1 MRFKTVML
9 LSKNVESV
17 NHNQKFIHMADSLE
31 LQQVI
36 CPSCE
41 QVITS
46 FNPFAAEVECPYCH
60 NKAFN
65 PLITAKKIPVP
76 ERLIVFQTQE
86 SDFEKAMISNLVEHD
101 YVPTDIFNCIN
112 PDNVIKAYL
121 PMFLYEGQ
129 YQSSWSCNIAYEAT
143 EVRATS
149 DGKGVKNESVKKYA
163 PKTGTSH
170 GNFAFLCL
178 AYEGKDIPEELRNFS
193 TQFPYN
199 AMASK
204 EYDPNLLG
212 LDLED
217 SPMTLPLDADT
228 DLIWNKYGDS
238 LVNQM
243 ATKRAKQQLLGEDI
257 KDFRTSCSYNLKHNG
272 RFVLA
277 PFWFV
282 YYTYNNEKHYFIM
295 DGLGENTAMTT
306 PVNQEEVAF
315 VNGKKRI
322 KTIVS
327 WLWPLAILMWF
338 LFDFVTALAALGV
351 WFVAKI
357 IVKAV
362 MNKQI
367 KNRLAASREA
377 RRVAATKL

>member
-1 MRFKTVML
+1 
-9 LSKNVESV
+9 
-17 NHNQKFIHMADSLE
+17 MADSLE

-36 CPSCE
+36 CSSCK

-46 FNPFAAEVECPYCH
+46 FSPFAAEVECPYCH

-76 ERLIVFQTQE
+76 ERLIVFKTNE
-86 SDFEKAMISNLVEHD
+86 NDFEQALISNLVERD

-129 YQSSWSCNIAYEAT
+129 YQSSWSCKVAYEAT

-149 DGKGVKNESVKKYA
+149 DGKGVKNKTVKKYA
-163 PKTGTSH
+163 PQTGTSQ

-178 AYEGKDIPEELRNFS
+178 AYEGKDIPEELRTFS

-199 AMASK
+199 TMASK

-212 LDLED
+212 LDAED

-243 ATKRAKQQLLGEDI
+243 ASDNAKQQLSGEDI
-257 KDFRTSCSYNLKHNG
+257 KDFRASNSYNLKHNG

-315 VNGKKRI
+315 VNGKERI

-338 LFDFVTALAALGV
+338 LLNFTAALVTLGV

-357 IVKAV
+357 IVNMM

-367 KNRLAASREA
+367 QSRLDISREA
-377 RRVAATKL
+377 RRAAAANL

>member
-1 MRFKTVML
+1 
-9 LSKNVESV
+9 
-17 NHNQKFIHMADSLE
+17 MADSLE

-36 CPSCE
+36 CPSCK

-46 FNPFAAEVECPYCH
+46 FSPFAAEVECPYCH

-76 ERLIVFQTQE
+76 ERLIVFKTNE
-86 SDFEKAMISNLVEHD
+86 NDFEQALISNLVERD

-129 YQSSWSCNIAYEAT
+129 YQSSWSCKVAYEAT

-149 DGKGVKNESVKKYA
+149 DGKGVKNKTVKKYA
-163 PKTGTSH
+163 PQTGTSQ

-178 AYEGKDIPEELRNFS
+178 AYEGKDIPEELRTFS

-199 AMASK
+199 TMASK

-212 LDLED
+212 LDAED

-243 ATKRAKQQLLGEDI
+243 ASDNAKQQLSGEDI
-257 KDFRTSCSYNLKHNG
+257 KDFRASNSYNLKHNG

-306 PVNQEEVAF
+306 PIDQEEVAF
-315 VNGKKRI
+315 VNGKERI

-338 LFDFVTALAALGV
+338 LLDFTAALVILGV

-357 IVKAV
+357 IVNMM

-367 KNRLAASREA
+367 QSRLDTSREA
-377 RRVAATKL
+377 RRAAAANL

>member
-1 MRFKTVML
+1 
-9 LSKNVESV
+9 
-17 NHNQKFIHMADSLE
+17 MADSLE

-36 CPSCE
+36 CPSCK

-46 FNPFAAEVECPYCH
+46 FSPFAAEVECPYCH

-76 ERLIVFQTQE
+76 ERLIVFKTNE
-86 SDFEKAMISNLVEHD
+86 NDFEQALISNLVERD
-101 YVPTDIFNCIN
+101 YVPTDIFSCIN

-129 YQSSWSCNIAYEAT
+129 YQSSWSCKVAYEAT

-149 DGKGVKNESVKKYA
+149 DGKGVKNKTVKKYA
-163 PKTGTSH
+163 PQTGTSQ

-178 AYEGKDIPEELRNFS
+178 AYEGKDIPEELRTFS

-199 AMASK
+199 TMASK

-212 LDLED
+212 LDAED

-243 ATKRAKQQLLGEDI
+243 ASDNAKQQLSGEDI
-257 KDFRTSCSYNLKHNG
+257 KDFRASNSYNLKHNG

-306 PVNQEEVAF
+306 PIDQEEVAF
-315 VNGKKRI
+315 VNGKERI

-338 LFDFVTALAALGV
+338 LLDFTVALVTLGV

-357 IVKAV
+357 IVNMM

-367 KNRLAASREA
+367 QSRLDTSREA
-377 RRVAATKL
+377 RRAAAANL

>member
-1 MRFKTVML
+1 
-9 LSKNVESV
+9 
-17 NHNQKFIHMADSLE
+17 MADSLE

-36 CPSCE
+36 CPSCK

-46 FNPFAAEVECPYCH
+46 FSPFAAEVECPYCH

-76 ERLIVFQTQE
+76 ERLIVFKTNE
-86 SDFEKAMISNLVEHD
+86 NDFEQALISNLVERD

-129 YQSSWSCNIAYEAT
+129 YQSSWSCKVAYEAT

-149 DGKGVKNESVKKYA
+149 DGKGVKNKTVKKYA
-163 PKTGTSH
+163 PQTGTSQ

-178 AYEGKDIPEELRNFS
+178 AYEGKDIPEELRTFS

-199 AMASK
+199 IMASK

-212 LDLED
+212 LDAED

-228 DLIWNKYGDS
+228 DLIWNKYGES

-243 ATKRAKQQLLGEDI
+243 ASDNAKQQLSGEDI
-257 KDFRTSCSYNLKHNG
+257 KDFRASNSYNLKHNG

-306 PVNQEEVAF
+306 PIDQEEVAF
-315 VNGKKRI
+315 VNGKERI

-327 WLWPLAILMWF
+327 WFWPLAILMWF
-338 LFDFVTALAALGV
+338 LLDFTAALVTLGV

-357 IVKAV
+357 IVNMM

-367 KNRLAASREA
+367 QSRLDTSREA
-377 RRVAATKL
+377 RRAVAANL

>member
-1 MRFKTVML
+1 
-9 LSKNVESV
+9 
-17 NHNQKFIHMADSLE
+17 MADSLE

-36 CPSCE
+36 CPSCK

-46 FNPFAAEVECPYCH
+46 FSPFAAEVECPYCH

-76 ERLIVFQTQE
+76 ERLIVFKTNE
-86 SDFEKAMISNLVEHD
+86 NDFEQALISNLVERD

-129 YQSSWSCNIAYEAT
+129 YQSSWSCKVAYEAT

-149 DGKGVKNESVKKYA
+149 DGKGVKNKTVKKYA
-163 PKTGTSH
+163 PQTGTSQ

-178 AYEGKDIPEELRNFS
+178 AYEGKDIPEELRTFS

-199 AMASK
+199 TMASK

-212 LDLED
+212 LDAED

-228 DLIWNKYGDS
+228 DLIWNKYGES

-243 ATKRAKQQLLGEDI
+243 ASDNAKQQLSGEDI
-257 KDFRTSCSYNLKHNG
+257 KDFRASNSYNLKHNG

-306 PVNQEEVAF
+306 PIDQEEVAF
-315 VNGKKRI
+315 VNGKERI

-338 LFDFVTALAALGV
+338 LLNFTAALVTLGV

-357 IVKAV
+357 IVNMM

-367 KNRLAASREA
+367 QSRLDTSREA
-377 RRVAATKL
+377 RRAAAANL

>member
-1 MRFKTVML
+1 
-9 LSKNVESV
+9 
-17 NHNQKFIHMADSLE
+17 MADSLE

-36 CPSCE
+36 CPSCK

-46 FNPFAAEVECPYCH
+46 FSPFAAEVECPYCH

-76 ERLIVFQTQE
+76 ERLIVFKTNE
-86 SDFEKAMISNLVEHD
+86 NDFEQALISNLVERD

-129 YQSSWSCNIAYEAT
+129 YQSSWSCKVAYEAT

-149 DGKGVKNESVKKYA
+149 DGKGVKNKTVKKYA
-163 PKTGTSH
+163 PQTGTSQ

-178 AYEGKDIPEELRNFS
+178 AYEGKDIPEELRTFS

-199 AMASK
+199 TMASK

-212 LDLED
+212 LDAED

-243 ATKRAKQQLLGEDI
+243 ASDNAKQQLSGEDI
-257 KDFRTSCSYNLKHNG
+257 KDFRASNSYNLKHNG

-315 VNGKKRI
+315 VNGKERI
-322 KTIVS
+322 KKIVS
-327 WLWPLAILMWF
+327 WLWLLAILMWF
-338 LFDFVTALAALGV
+338 LLDFTVALVTLGV

-357 IVKAV
+357 SVNIV
-362 MNKQI
+362 MNKKIQ
-367 KNRLAASREA
+367 NRLDASREA
-377 RRVAATKL
+377 RRAAAANL

>member
-1 MRFKTVML
+1 
-9 LSKNVESV
+9 
-17 NHNQKFIHMADSLE
+17 MADSLE

-36 CPSCE
+36 CPSCK

-46 FNPFAAEVECPYCH
+46 FSPFAAEVECPYCH

-76 ERLIVFQTQE
+76 ERLIVFKTNE
-86 SDFEKAMISNLVEHD
+86 NDFEQALISNLVERD

-129 YQSSWSCNIAYEAT
+129 YQSSWSCKVAYEAT

-149 DGKGVKNESVKKYA
+149 DGKGVKNKTVKKYA
-163 PKTGTSH
+163 PQTGTSQ

-178 AYEGKDIPEELRNFS
+178 AYEGKDIPEELRTFS

-199 AMASK
+199 TMASK

-212 LDLED
+212 LDAED

-243 ATKRAKQQLLGEDI
+243 ASDNAKQQLSGEDI
-257 KDFRTSCSYNLKHNG
+257 KDFRASNSYNLKHNG

-306 PVNQEEVAF
+306 PIDQEEVAF
-315 VNGKKRI
+315 VNGKERI

-338 LFDFVTALAALGV
+338 LLDFTAALVTLGV

-357 IVKAV
+357 IVNMM

-367 KNRLAASREA
+367 QSRLDISREA
-377 RRVAATKL
+377 RRAAAANL

>member
-1 MRFKTVML
+1 
-9 LSKNVESV
+9 
-17 NHNQKFIHMADSLE
+17 MADSLE

-36 CPSCE
+36 CPSCK

-46 FNPFAAEVECPYCH
+46 FSPFAAEVECPYCH

-76 ERLIVFQTQE
+76 ERLIVFKTNE
-86 SDFEKAMISNLVEHD
+86 NDFEQALISNLVERD

-129 YQSSWSCNIAYEAT
+129 YQSSWSCKVAYEAT

-149 DGKGVKNESVKKYA
+149 DGKGVKNKTVKKYA
-163 PKTGTSH
+163 PQTGTSQ

-178 AYEGKDIPEELRNFS
+178 AYEGKDIPEELRTFS

-199 AMASK
+199 TMASK

-212 LDLED
+212 LDAED

-243 ATKRAKQQLLGEDI
+243 ARDNAKQQLSGEDI
-257 KDFRTSCSYNLKHNG
+257 KDFRASNSYNLKHNG

-306 PVNQEEVAF
+306 PIDQEEVAF
-315 VNGKKRI
+315 VNGKERI

-338 LFDFVTALAALGV
+338 LLNFTAALVTLGV

-357 IVKAV
+357 IVNMM

-367 KNRLAASREA
+367 QSRLDTSREA
-377 RRVAATKL
+377 RRAAAANL

>member
-1 MRFKTVML
+1 
-9 LSKNVESV
+9 
-17 NHNQKFIHMADSLE
+17 
-31 LQQVI
+31 
-36 CPSCE
+36 
-41 QVITS
+41 
-46 FNPFAAEVECPYCH
+46 
-60 NKAFN
+60 
-65 PLITAKKIPVP
+65 
-76 ERLIVFQTQE
+76 LIVFKTNE
-86 SDFEKAMISNLVEHD
+86 NDFEQALISNLVERD

-129 YQSSWSCNIAYEAT
+129 YQSSWSCKVAYEAT

-149 DGKGVKNESVKKYA
+149 DGKGVKNKTVKKYA
-163 PKTGTSH
+163 PQTGTSQ

-178 AYEGKDIPEELRNFS
+178 AYEGKDIPEELRTFS

-199 AMASK
+199 TMASK

-212 LDLED
+212 LDAED

-243 ATKRAKQQLLGEDI
+243 ASDNAKQQLSGEDI
-257 KDFRTSCSYNLKHNG
+257 KDFRASNSYNLKHNG

-315 VNGKKRI
+315 VNGKERI

-338 LFDFVTALAALGV
+338 LLDFTAALVTLGV

-357 IVKAV
+357 IVNMM

-367 KNRLAASREA
+367 QSRLDTSREA
-377 RRVAATKL
+377 RRAAAANL

>member
-1 MRFKTVML
+1 
-9 LSKNVESV
+9 
-17 NHNQKFIHMADSLE
+17 MADSLE

-36 CPSCE
+36 CPSCK

-46 FNPFAAEVECPYCH
+46 FSPFAAEVECPYCH

-76 ERLIVFQTQE
+76 ERLIVFKTNE
-86 SDFEKAMISNLVEHD
+86 NDFEQALISNLVERD

-129 YQSSWSCNIAYEAT
+129 YQSSWSCKVAYEAT

-149 DGKGVKNESVKKYA
+149 DGKGVKNKTVKKYA
-163 PKTGTSH
+163 PQTGTSQ

-178 AYEGKDIPEELRNFS
+178 AYEGKDIPEELRTFS

-199 AMASK
+199 TMASK

-212 LDLED
+212 LDAED

-243 ATKRAKQQLLGEDI
+243 ASDNAKQQLSGEDI
-257 KDFRTSCSYNLKHNG
+257 KDFRASSSYNLKHNG

-306 PVNQEEVAF
+306 PIDQEEVAF
-315 VNGKKRI
+315 VNGKERI

-338 LFDFVTALAALGV
+338 LLDFTAALVTLGV
-351 WFVAKI
+351 WFVAKL
-357 IVKAV
+357 IVNMM

-367 KNRLAASREA
+367 QSHLDTSREA
-377 RRVAATKL
+377 RRAAAANL

>member
-1 MRFKTVML
+1 
-9 LSKNVESV
+9 
-17 NHNQKFIHMADSLE
+17 MADSLE

-36 CPSCE
+36 CPSCK

-46 FNPFAAEVECPYCH
+46 FSPFAAEVECPYCH

-76 ERLIVFQTQE
+76 ERLIVFKTNE
-86 SDFEKAMISNLVEHD
+86 NDFEQALISNLVERD

-129 YQSSWSCNIAYEAT
+129 YQSSWSCKVAYEAT

-149 DGKGVKNESVKKYA
+149 DGKGVKDKTVKKYA
-163 PKTGTSH
+163 PQTGTSQ

-178 AYEGKDIPEELRNFS
+178 AYEGKDIPEELRTFS

-199 AMASK
+199 TMASK

-212 LDLED
+212 LDAED

-243 ATKRAKQQLLGEDI
+243 ASDNAKQQLSGEDI
-257 KDFRTSCSYNLKHNG
+257 KDFRASNSYNLKHNG

-306 PVNQEEVAF
+306 PIDQEEVAF
-315 VNGKKRI
+315 VNGKERI

-327 WLWPLAILMWF
+327 WLWPLAILIWF
-338 LFDFVTALAALGV
+338 LLDFTAALVTLGV

-357 IVKAV
+357 IVNMM

-367 KNRLAASREA
+367 QSRLDTSREA
-377 RRVAATKL
+377 RRAAAANL

>member
-1 MRFKTVML
+1 
-9 LSKNVESV
+9 
-17 NHNQKFIHMADSLE
+17 MADSLE

-36 CPSCE
+36 CPSCK

-46 FNPFAAEVECPYCH
+46 FSPFAAEVECPYCH

-76 ERLIVFQTQE
+76 ERLIVFKTNE
-86 SDFEKAMISNLVEHD
+86 NDFEQALISNLVERD

-129 YQSSWSCNIAYEAT
+129 YQSSWSCKVAYEAT
-143 EVRATS
+143 EVRATT
-149 DGKGVKNESVKKYA
+149 DGNGVPNKTVKKYA
-163 PKTGTSH
+163 PQTGTSQ

-178 AYEGKDIPEELRNFS
+178 AYEGKDIPEELRTFS

-199 AMASK
+199 IMASK

-212 LDLED
+212 LDAED

-228 DLIWNKYGDS
+228 DLIWNKYGES

-243 ATKRAKQQLLGEDI
+243 ASDNAKQQLSGEDI
-257 KDFRTSCSYNLKHNG
+257 KDFRASNSYNLKHNG

-306 PVNQEEVAF
+306 PIDQEEVAF
-315 VNGKKRI
+315 VNGKERI

-338 LFDFVTALAALGV
+338 LLNFTAALVTLGV

-357 IVKAV
+357 IVNMM

-367 KNRLAASREA
+367 QSRLDTSREA
-377 RRVAATKL
+377 RRAVAANL

>member
-1 MRFKTVML
+1 
-9 LSKNVESV
+9 
-17 NHNQKFIHMADSLE
+17 MADSLE

-36 CPSCE
+36 CPSCK

-46 FNPFAAEVECPYCH
+46 FSPFAAEVECPYCH

-76 ERLIVFQTQE
+76 ERLIVFKTNE
-86 SDFEKAMISNLVEHD
+86 NDFERALISNLVERD

-121 PMFLYEGQ
+121 PLFLYEGQ
-129 YQSSWSCNIAYEAT
+129 YQSSWSCKVAYEAT

-149 DGKGVKNESVKKYA
+149 DGKGVKNKTVKKYA
-163 PKTGTSH
+163 PQTGTSQ

-178 AYEGKDIPEELRNFS
+178 AYEGKDIPEELRTFS

-199 AMASK
+199 TMASK

-212 LDLED
+212 LDAED

-243 ATKRAKQQLLGEDI
+243 ASDNAKQQLSGEDI
-257 KDFRTSCSYNLKHNG
+257 KDFRASNSYNLKHNG

-306 PVNQEEVAF
+306 PIDQEEVAF
-315 VNGKKRI
+315 VNGKERI

-338 LFDFVTALAALGV
+338 LLDFTAALVTLGV

-357 IVKAV
+357 IVNIM

-367 KNRLAASREA
+367 QSRLDTSREA
-377 RRVAATKL
+377 RRAAAANL

>member
-1 MRFKTVML
+1 
-9 LSKNVESV
+9 
-17 NHNQKFIHMADSLE
+17 MADSLE

-36 CPSCE
+36 CPSCK

-46 FNPFAAEVECPYCH
+46 FSPFAAEVECPYCH

-76 ERLIVFQTQE
+76 ERLIVFKTNE
-86 SDFEKAMISNLVEHD
+86 NDFEQALISNLVERD

-129 YQSSWSCNIAYEAT
+129 YQSSWSCKVAYEAT

-149 DGKGVKNESVKKYA
+149 DGKGVKNKTVKKYA
-163 PKTGTSH
+163 PQTGTSQ

-178 AYEGKDIPEELRNFS
+178 AYEGKDIPEELRTFS

-199 AMASK
+199 TMASK

-212 LDLED
+212 LDAED

-243 ATKRAKQQLLGEDI
+243 ASDNAKQQLSGEDI
-257 KDFRTSCSYNLKHNG
+257 KDFRASNSYNLKHNG

-315 VNGKKRI
+315 VNGKERI

-338 LFDFVTALAALGV
+338 LLDFTAALVTLGV

-357 IVKAV
+357 IVNMM

-367 KNRLAASREA
+367 QSRLDTSREA
-377 RRVAATKL
+377 RRAAATNL

>member
-1 MRFKTVML
+1 
-9 LSKNVESV
+9 
-17 NHNQKFIHMADSLE
+17 MADSLE

-36 CPSCE
+36 CPSCK

-46 FNPFAAEVECPYCH
+46 FSPFAAEVECPYCH

-76 ERLIVFQTQE
+76 ERLIVFQTNE
-86 SDFEKAMISNLVEHD
+86 NDFEQALISNLVESD

-129 YQSSWSCNIAYEAT
+129 YQSSWSCKVAYEAT

-149 DGKGVKNESVKKYA
+149 DGKGVRNKTVKKYA
-163 PKTGTSH
+163 PQTGTSQ

-178 AYEGKDIPEELRNFS
+178 AYEGKDIPEELRTFS
-193 TQFPYN
+193 AQFPYN
-199 AMASK
+199 TMASK

-212 LDLED
+212 LDAED

-243 ATKRAKQQLLGEDI
+243 ASDNAKQQLSGEDI
-257 KDFRTSCSYNLKHNG
+257 KDFRASNSYNLKHNG

-315 VNGKKRI
+315 VNGKERI

-327 WLWPLAILMWF
+327 WLWLLAILMWF
-338 LFDFVTALAALGV
+338 LLNFTAGLVTLGV

-357 IVKAV
+357 IVNIM
-362 MNKQI
+362 MNKEIQS
-367 KNRLAASREA
+367 RLDASREA
-377 RRVAATKL
+377 RRAAAANL

>member
-1 MRFKTVML
+1 
-9 LSKNVESV
+9 
-17 NHNQKFIHMADSLE
+17 MADSLE

-36 CPSCE
+36 CPSCK

-46 FNPFAAEVECPYCH
+46 FSPFAAEVECPYCH

-76 ERLIVFQTQE
+76 ERLIVFKTNE
-86 SDFEKAMISNLVEHD
+86 NDFEQALISNLVERD

-129 YQSSWSCNIAYEAT
+129 YQSSWSCKVAYEAT
-143 EVRATS
+143 EARATS
-149 DGKGVKNESVKKYA
+149 DGKGVKNKTVKKYA
-163 PKTGTSH
+163 PQTGTSQ

-178 AYEGKDIPEELRNFS
+178 AYEGKDIPEELRTFS

-199 AMASK
+199 TMASK

-212 LDLED
+212 LDAED

-243 ATKRAKQQLLGEDI
+243 ASDNAKQQLSGEDI
-257 KDFRTSCSYNLKHNG
+257 KDFRASNSYNLKHNG

-295 DGLGENTAMTT
+295 DGLGETTAMTT
-306 PVNQEEVAF
+306 PIDQEEVAF
-315 VNGKKRI
+315 VNGKERI

-338 LFDFVTALAALGV
+338 LLDFTAALVTLGV

-357 IVKAV
+357 IVNMM

-367 KNRLAASREA
+367 QSRLDTSREA
-377 RRVAATKL
+377 RRAAAANL

>member
-1 MRFKTVML
+1 
-9 LSKNVESV
+9 
-17 NHNQKFIHMADSLE
+17 MADSLE

-36 CPSCE
+36 CPSCK

-46 FNPFAAEVECPYCH
+46 FSPFAAEVECPYCH

-76 ERLIVFQTQE
+76 ERLIVFKTNE
-86 SDFEKAMISNLVEHD
+86 NDFEQALISNLVERD

-129 YQSSWSCNIAYEAT
+129 YQSSWSCKVAYEAT

-149 DGKGVKNESVKKYA
+149 DGKGVKNKTVKKYA
-163 PKTGTSH
+163 PQTGTSQ

-178 AYEGKDIPEELRNFS
+178 AYEGKDIPEELRTFS

-199 AMASK
+199 TMASK

-212 LDLED
+212 LDAED

-243 ATKRAKQQLLGEDI
+243 ASDNAKQQLSGEDI
-257 KDFRTSCSYNLKHNG
+257 KDFRASNSYNLKHNG

-315 VNGKKRI
+315 VNGKERI

-338 LFDFVTALAALGV
+338 LLDFTAALVTLGV

-357 IVKAV
+357 IVNMM

-367 KNRLAASREA
+367 QSRLDISRGA
-377 RRVAATKL
+377 RRAAAANL

>member
-1 MRFKTVML
+1 
-9 LSKNVESV
+9 
-17 NHNQKFIHMADSLE
+17 MADSLE

-36 CPSCE
+36 CPSCK

-46 FNPFAAEVECPYCH
+46 FSPFAAEVECPYCH

-76 ERLIVFQTQE
+76 ERLIVFKTNE
-86 SDFEKAMISNLVEHD
+86 NDFEQALISNLVERD

-129 YQSSWSCNIAYEAT
+129 YQSSWSCKVAYEAT

-149 DGKGVKNESVKKYA
+149 DGKGVKNKTVKKYA
-163 PKTGTSH
+163 PQTGTSQ

-178 AYEGKDIPEELRNFS
+178 AYEGKDIPEELRTFS

-199 AMASK
+199 TMASK

-212 LDLED
+212 LDAED

-243 ATKRAKQQLLGEDI
+243 ASDNAKQQLSGEDI
-257 KDFRTSCSYNLKHNG
+257 KDFRASNSYNLKHNG

-315 VNGKKRI
+315 VNGKERI

-338 LFDFVTALAALGV
+338 LLNFTAALVTLGV

-357 IVKAV
+357 IVNMV

-367 KNRLAASREA
+367 QSHLDTSREA
-377 RRVAATKL
+377 RRAAAANL

>member
-1 MRFKTVML
+1 
-9 LSKNVESV
+9 
-17 NHNQKFIHMADSLE
+17 MADSLE

-36 CPSCE
+36 CPSCK

-46 FNPFAAEVECPYCH
+46 FSPFAAKVECPYCH

-76 ERLIVFQTQE
+76 ERLIVFKTNE
-86 SDFEKAMISNLVEHD
+86 NDFEQALISNLVERD

-129 YQSSWSCNIAYEAT
+129 YQSSWSCKVAYEAT

-149 DGKGVKNESVKKYA
+149 DGKGVKNKTVKKYA
-163 PKTGTSH
+163 PQTGTSQ

-178 AYEGKDIPEELRNFS
+178 AYEGKDIPEELRTFS

-199 AMASK
+199 TMASK

-212 LDLED
+212 LDAED

-243 ATKRAKQQLLGEDI
+243 ASDNAKQQLSGEDI
-257 KDFRTSCSYNLKHNG
+257 KDFRASNSYNLKHNG

-315 VNGKKRI
+315 VNGKERI

-338 LFDFVTALAALGV
+338 LLDFTAALVTLGV

-357 IVKAV
+357 IVNMM

-367 KNRLAASREA
+367 QSRLDTSRES
-377 RRVAATKL
+377 RRAAAANL

>member
-1 MRFKTVML
+1 
-9 LSKNVESV
+9 
-17 NHNQKFIHMADSLE
+17 MADSLE

-36 CPSCE
+36 CPSCK

-46 FNPFAAEVECPYCH
+46 FSPFAAEVECPYCH

-76 ERLIVFQTQE
+76 ERLIVFKTNE
-86 SDFEKAMISNLVEHD
+86 NDFEQALISNLVERD

-129 YQSSWSCNIAYEAT
+129 YQSSWSCKVAYEAT

-149 DGKGVKNESVKKYA
+149 DGKGVKNKTVKKYA
-163 PKTGTSH
+163 PQTGTSQ

-178 AYEGKDIPEELRNFS
+178 AYEGKDIPEELRTFS

-199 AMASK
+199 TMASK

-212 LDLED
+212 LDAED

-243 ATKRAKQQLLGEDI
+243 ASDNAKQQLSGEDI
-257 KDFRTSCSYNLKHNG
+257 KDFRASNSYNLKHNG

-315 VNGKKRI
+315 VNGKERI

-338 LFDFVTALAALGV
+338 LLDFTAALVTLGV

-357 IVKAV
+357 IVNMM

-367 KNRLAASREA
+367 QSRLDTSCEA
-377 RRVAATKL
+377 RRAAAAIL

>member
-1 MRFKTVML
+1 M
-9 LSKNVESV
+9 VE
-17 NHNQKFIHMADSLE
+17 
-31 LQQVI
+31 
-36 CPSCE
+36 
-41 QVITS
+41 
-46 FNPFAAEVECPYCH
+46 
-60 NKAFN
+60 
-65 PLITAKKIPVP
+65 
-76 ERLIVFQTQE
+76 R
-86 SDFEKAMISNLVEHD
+86 D

-129 YQSSWSCNIAYEAT
+129 YQSSWSCKVAYEAT

-149 DGKGVKNESVKKYA
+149 DGKGVKNKTVKKYA
-163 PKTGTSH
+163 PQTGTSQ

-178 AYEGKDIPEELRNFS
+178 AYEGKDIPEELRTFS

-199 AMASK
+199 TMASK

-212 LDLED
+212 LDAED

-243 ATKRAKQQLLGEDI
+243 ASDNAKQQLSGEDI
-257 KDFRTSCSYNLKHNG
+257 KDFRASNSYNLKHNG

-306 PVNQEEVAF
+306 PIDQEEVAF
-315 VNGKKRI
+315 VNGKERI

-338 LFDFVTALAALGV
+338 LLDFTAALVTLGV

-357 IVKAV
+357 IVNMM

-367 KNRLAASREA
+367 QSRLDTSREA
-377 RRVAATKL
+377 RRAAAANL